1 MNTPLFIVL
10 FTDNDIYYGKKDY
23 FNSGWEEIP
32 NKSIKKVFFR
42 IPTGDFL
49 VLSEYEK
56 YGRFTEV
63 TKIVSGQNVGKT
75 QLEYFYILG
84 KRNEKIIEYKI
95 NILTGNTE
103 VKIYDEDSQY
113 VKGLNKEIWK

>member
-23 FNSGWEEIP
+23 FNSGWKEIP
-32 NKSIKKVFFR
+32 KKPIKKIFFR

-49 VLSEYEK
+49 VLSEYEE

-75 QLEYFYILG
+75 QLEYFYVLG

-113 VKGLNKEIWK
+113 IQGLNKDIWK